1 MAQSRVV
8 VIVDA
13 YSTQRYLAPL
23 FKERGYTCVHVQS
36 TPVIP
41 PLVRHTFI
49 EENFTA
55 NIVHAGDV
63 DATLRALAEIRPE
76 VLIPGMESGVELA
89 DTLAESLG
97 LRSNGTALSPAR
109 RDKYRMVE
117 AVRAAGVPA
126 AEQVRAARWDEIVEW
141 YAAIG
146 GGRVVLKPLKSSG
159 NDGVAFCDTEEE
171 LAAAFR
177 AVVGRRSALD
187 LLNDA
192 VVVQEYLEGVEYY
205 VNSVSLD
212 GVHYACD
219 IWKTQHLNVN
229 GVRDLLGGSQLL
241 PSTGPEQSVLTEYAF
256 SVLDALGIRNGP
268 AHTELK
274 LTPKGPRL
282 VETGARICGA
292 DLPVLT
298 GKAIGASQLEW
309 TVDAYLDPDGFKER
323 ATRPYEIQR
332 HAVCVNMI
340 APASGTL
347 RSLPRM
353 DELRGLESYHDVLM
367 RVRPGA
373 PVARTVND
381 FSYPMLVHL
390 LHEVEGYV
398 LRDYTTARYLD
409 GAGFY
414 ELEHATAH

>member
-1 MAQSRVV
+1 MAPSRVV

-36 TPVIP
+36 VPVIP
-41 PLVRHTFI
+41 PLVRHTFL

-55 NIVHAGDV
+55 NIVHDGDLE
-63 DATLRALAEIRPE
+63 ATLRALAPLRPE
-76 VLIPGMESGVELA
+76 ALIPGMESGVELA
-89 DTLAESLG
+89 DALAERMG
-97 LRSNGTALSPAR
+97 TRSNGTALSPAR
-109 RDKYRMVE
+109 RDKFRMVE

-126 AEQVRAARWDEIVEW
+126 AAQVRASRWEEIAEW
-141 YAAIG
+141 YAALG

-159 NDGVAFCDTEEE
+159 NDGVAFCDSEAE
-171 LAAAFR
+171 LSAAFQ
-177 AVVGRRSALD
+177 AVLGRRSALD

-192 VVVQEYLEGVEYY
+192 VVVQEYLAGVEYY

-219 IWKTQHLNVN
+219 IWRTQHLNIN
-229 GVRDLLGGSQLL
+229 GVRDLLGGSHLMAG
-241 PSTGPEQSVLTEYAF
+241 TGPEQTILTEYAF

-274 LTPKGPRL
+274 LTPDGPRL

-298 GKAIGASQLEW
+298 GKAVGASQLEW
-309 TVDAYLDPDGFKER
+309 TVDAYLEPEEFKAR
-323 ATRPYEIQR
+323 AATPYEIQR

-340 APASGTL
+340 SPAAGRL
-347 RSLPRM
+347 RALPRM
-353 DELRGLESYHDVLM
+353 DELRALESYHDVLM
-367 RVRPGA
+367 RVQPDK
-373 PVARTVND
+373 PIARTTND

-414 ELEHATAH
+414 DIDPD